1 MDPSP
6 EQKGLE
12 RDDMIPVA
20 SVYPAYVIGNGSRA
34 ARELSR
40 TARLGMSL
48 EIAGGAQ
55 VTGYRKACPL
65 QPSVCLPFYF
75 FFGYFP
81 VPDSRIC
88 CGAPASLSLMVN
100 SPYRFVVLGGVN
112 VTETLQLFPGA
123 NVLMHWLLTANG
135 ATVVSPVIDM
145 WILDLVELL
154 FVIVTDS
161 AWLRLPTLVFLPNF
175 KDLGLN
181 LSLSGSGV
189 AVAVGVGVTV
199 AVAVAVGV
207 PVAVAVGVTV
217 AVTVAVGETVAVAV
231 AV

>member
-1 MDPSP
+1 
-6 EQKGLE
+6 
-12 RDDMIPVA
+12 MI
-20 SVYPAYVIGNGSRA
+20 
-34 ARELSR
+34 
-40 TARLGMSL
+40 
-48 EIAGGAQ
+48 
-55 VTGYRKACPL
+55 
-65 QPSVCLPFYF
+65 
-75 FFGYFP
+75 
-81 VPDSRIC
+81 
-88 CGAPASLSLMVN
+88 N
-100 SPYRFVVLGGVN
+100 SPLRAVVSVGLK

-145 WILDLVELL
+145 WILDLFELL

-189 AVAVGVGVTV
+189 AVAVGVGVAV

>member
-1 MDPSP
+1 
-6 EQKGLE
+6 
-12 RDDMIPVA
+12 
-20 SVYPAYVIGNGSRA
+20 
-34 ARELSR
+34 
-40 TARLGMSL
+40 
-48 EIAGGAQ
+48 
-55 VTGYRKACPL
+55 
-65 QPSVCLPFYF
+65 
-75 FFGYFP
+75 
-81 VPDSRIC
+81 
-88 CGAPASLSLMVN
+88 MVN
-100 SPYRFVVLGGVN
+100 SPYCAVVLGGVK

-161 AWLRLPTLVFLPNF
+161 AWLTLPTLVLFPNF

-189 AVAVGVGVTV
+189 GVGVGVGVTV